1 MRLEAQV
8 QHQLWRGPQVQLDLR
23 VFKDLLDLQG
33 VVAEEV
39 ETGPLDQQDHLDLLQ
54 IQGQRV
60 HLDLQDRKE

>member
-1 MRLEAQV
+1 
-8 QHQLWRGPQVQLDLR
+8 VQLDLR